1 MPVQDLSLKLAG
13 EAGQGVESNGA
24 GFARALTRAGLYVYT
39 ASDYMSRIRG
49 GHNSYLIRA
58 SAEKVRVHRDH
69 LHLLLA
75 FNPQAVTTHLGELVP
90 EGAIIYDEGMK
101 VPEAQV
107 AAAGVQLFPLPLRE
121 LAEKVGGSR
130 IMVNTAA
137 LGAATAVMGL
147 DLSHVESVIL
157 DNFGRKKG
165 AAVAEANL
173 KVARAAYETAGER
186 YADRFPWKLPKVT
199 NAPRR
204 YLLNGNQAI
213 AMGALAGGCRFISAY
228 PMTPASSILEWLT
241 AQGPKYG
248 VVSKQMEDEIA
259 AITMAIG
266 ASYVGARAMT
276 ATSGGGLSLMVEAL
290 GLAGMAEVPLV
301 VVNAMRPGP
310 STGMPT
316 RTDQGDLL
324 FVTHLA
330 HGEFPRLI
338 LAPGNVRQCFEAG
351 YRAFNLA
358 DKYQTPVIILTDG
371 FLASSLETVDLEDLP
386 FDEVTIDRGELLDG
400 AALDQLEERYARFRV
415 TESGISP
422 RALPGH
428 PKAVYTTPSDEHTEY
443 GAFESEDAANRL
455 QQHPKRMRKLETAR
469 AEMQG
474 PTLYGPADAEITLVG
489 WGSTLGAL
497 FEAVE
502 ILNEERP
509 GTANLLHFTDLWP
522 FPPAAEEALARTR
535 RLVVVEENYTGQF
548 ARLLA
553 SETGRKADH
562 LITRFDGRAITPDY
576 VLQNLKEAAVHAG
589 SQAV

>member
-1 MPVQDLSLKLAG
+1 MPVQDLSIKLAG

-24 GFARALTRAGLYVYT
+24 GFARALARAGLYVFT

-49 GHNSYLIRA
+49 GHNSYLLRA
-58 SAEKVRVHRDH
+58 SAEKVRVHRDT
-69 LHLLLA
+69 LQLLLA
-75 FNPQAVTTHLGELVP
+75 FNPQAVTTHLQELVP
-90 EGAIIYDEGMK
+90 EGAIIYDQGMR
-101 VPEAQV
+101 VPEAQA

-137 LGAATAVMGL
+137 LGAATAITGL
-147 DLSHVESVIL
+147 DLAHVESVIQ
-157 DNFGRKKG
+157 DNFGSKKG

-173 KVARAAYETAGER
+173 KVARAAYETAAER
-186 YADRFPWKLPKVT
+186 YADRFPWKVPQVT
-199 NAPRR
+199 GAPRR

-228 PMTPASSILEWLT
+228 PMTPASSIFEWLT
-241 AQGPKYG
+241 AHAQDFG

-316 RTDQGDLL
+316 RSDQGDLL
-324 FVTHLA
+324 FVTHLSQ
-330 HGEFPRLI
+330 GEFPRLI

-358 DKYQTPVIILTDG
+358 DRYQTPVIILTDG
-371 FLASSLETVDLEDLP
+371 FLASSLETVDLDDLP
-386 FDEVTIDRGELLDG
+386 FDKVEIDRGELLDG

-422 RALPGH
+422 RAVPGH

-443 GAFESEDAANRL
+443 GDFESEDATNRL

-469 AEMQG
+469 ADMEG
-474 PTLYGPADAEITLVG
+474 PALYGPEEAEITLVG

-497 FEAVE
+497 HEVVE
-502 ILNEERP
+502 LLNEERP
-509 GTANLLHFTDLWP
+509 GSANLLHFTDLWP
-522 FPPAAEEALARTR
+522 FPPAAEEALARAR

-562 LITRFDGRAITPDY
+562 LITRIDGRAITPDY
-576 VLQNLKEAAVHAG
+576 VLQNLKEAALHVG

>member
-1 MPVQDLSLKLAG
+1 MPVQDLRIKLAG

-24 GFARALTRAGLYVYT
+24 GFARALTRAGLYVFT

-49 GHNSYLIRA
+49 GHNSYLLRV
-58 SAEKVRVHRDH
+58 SAEKVLVHRDAV
-69 LHLLLA
+69 HLLLA
-75 FNPQAVTTHLGELVP
+75 FNAQAVTTHLPELLP
-90 EGAIIYDEGMK
+90 EGAIIYDEGMT
-101 VPEAQV
+101 VPEAQA

-121 LAEKVGGSR
+121 LAEKAGGSR

-137 LGAATAVMGL
+137 LGAAAAVTGL
-147 DLSHVESVIL
+147 DLAPVESVIE
-157 DNFGRKKG
+157 DNFGSKKG
-165 AAVAEANL
+165 AAVAAANL
-173 KVARAAYETAGER
+173 RVARAAYEAAGER
-186 YADRFPWKLPKVT
+186 YADRFPWKLPKVD

-228 PMTPASSILEWLT
+228 PMTPASSIFEWLT
-241 AQGPKYG
+241 AHARSFGL
-248 VVSKQMEDEIA
+248 VSKQMEDEIA
-259 AITMAIG
+259 AVTMAIG

-316 RTDQGDLL
+316 RSDQGDLL

-330 HGEFPRLI
+330 QGEFPRII

-358 DKYQTPVIILTDG
+358 DRYQTPVIILTDG
-371 FLASSLETVDLEDLP
+371 FLATSLETVDRDDLP
-386 FDEVTIDRGELLDG
+386 FDQVEIDRGQLLDA
-400 AALDQLEERYARFRV
+400 AALDRLEERYARFRV

-455 QQHPKRMRKLETAR
+455 QQHAKRMRKLETAR
-469 AEMQG
+469 AEMEG
-474 PTLYGPADAEITLVG
+474 PSLYGPEEADITLVG

-497 FEAVE
+497 REAADL
-502 ILNEERP
+502 LNEDRP
-509 GTANLLHFTDLWP
+509 GSANVLHFADLWP
-522 FPPAAEEALARTR
+522 FPPAAEAAVARAR

-553 SETGRKADH
+553 TETGRRADH
-562 LITRFDGRAITPDY
+562 LITRYDGRAVTPDY
-576 VLQNLKEAAVHAG
+576 ILQHLKEAALHAG